1 VTDGPRQ
8 TPSGDSRRDFLRRTL
23 RTSIYVPPAIVAMSM
38 RNVALALQSCP
49 NVNPQGMCN
58 QGGGN
63 NNACGNS
70 GNPNC
75 P

>member
-1 VTDGPRQ
+1 MTNEADRHSPGA
-8 TPSGDSRRDFLRRTL
+8 SRRDFLRRTL
-23 RTSIYVPPAIVAMSM
+23 RTGAYVPPTLVAMSM

-63 NNACGNS
+63 QCGNS
-70 GNPNC
+70 QNPNC
-75 P
+75 PP